1 MRKQNN
7 SKFNGTFKKLA
18 IVVLAAVFFGVG
30 IGISNT
36 QGGSAIAATS
46 YEHLR
51 TFAEV
56 LSLIQRHYVEEK
68 SPEEL
73 SKGAINGL
81 LRTLDPHSSFMDKET
96 YQNRKEETEGKFG
109 GLGIEITVRD
119 SFITIVTPIDDTP
132 AEKAGLMAGDKIIK
146 INGISTKDMNL
157 MDAVKKLRGKIGTDV
172 TITIHREEAGKPF
185 DVTITRAEIKIK
197 SVKYKMME
205 NGMGYLRILSFSQA
219 TTREA
224 KAAMREFKK
233 QEMNGLVLD
242 LRNNPGGLLKQSV
255 DMSDLFLSGGKVIVS
270 TRGRTD
276 DQNSKFMSNS
286 AGSYTDFPIVVLIN
300 AGSAS
305 ASEIVAGAL
314 QDLNRA
320 IVVGTQ
326 SFGKGSVQTIR
337 QLSDGAGLSLTTARY
352 YTPSGKMIHG
362 IGIKPDIE
370 IEFEKPKEKNEDDI
384 KPMREKELMRNF
396 NGLPEKTEKP
406 EKDSKKEKDLP
417 GRRKIYDLE
426 KDNQLRRAVEVLKT
440 WEIFKAIG
448 LKKAS

>member
-1 MRKQNN
+1 M
-7 SKFNGTFKKLA
+7 
-18 IVVLAAVFFGVG
+18 
-30 IGISNT
+30 
-36 QGGSAIAATS
+36 
-46 YEHLR
+46 
-51 TFAEV
+51 
-56 LSLIQRHYVEEK
+56 
-68 SPEEL
+68 
-73 SKGAINGL
+73 
-81 LRTLDPHSSFMDKET
+81 
-96 YQNRKEETEGKFG
+96 
-109 GLGIEITVRD
+109 
-119 SFITIVTPIDDTP
+119 
-132 AEKAGLMAGDKIIK
+132 
-146 INGISTKDMNL
+146 
-157 MDAVKKLRGKIGTDV
+157 
-172 TITIHREEAGKPF
+172 
-185 DVTITRAEIKIK
+185 
-197 SVKYKMME
+197 KYKMME
-205 NGMGYLRILSFSQA
+205 NGIGYLRILSFSQA

-224 KAAMREFKK
+224 KAALREFKK
-233 QEMNGLVLD
+233 QEMKGLVLD

-276 DQNSKFMSNS
+276 DQNSKFMSHG
-286 AGSYTDFPIVVLIN
+286 AGSYTEFPIVVLIN

-320 IVVGTQ
+320 VIVGTQ

-370 IEFEKPKEKNEDDI
+370 VEFEKPKKKDEDEI
-384 KPMREKELMRNF
+384 KPIREKELMRNF
-396 NGLPEKTEKP
+396 NGLPEETKKP

-417 GRRKIYDLE
+417 DRRKIYDLE

-440 WEIFKAIG
+440 WEIFQAIK